1 MSATDDRQ
9 RIQDLMLAYAAAVDD
24 NDMAAYRDCFDDNVE
39 IVGFGE
45 SVIHGADQWVASV
58 SSQLDAFTATQHL
71 LSPPLATVAGDRAS
85 ARTDVQALHF
95 LKTPAGGTFTLVGD
109 LSDRFHPN
117 PKHLENRATRVAGSR
132 HPSAPLI
139 ERCRH

>member
-1 MSATDDRQ
+1 MSATDDRH

-45 SVIHGADQWVASV
+45 SVVHGADQWVASV
-58 SSQLDAFTATQHL
+58 SSQLEAFSGTQHL
-71 LSPPLATVAGDRAS
+71 LSPPLATLRGDRAS

-95 LKTPAGGTFTLVGD
+95 LKTPAGGTFTLWATYLTDFIQTQDTWKIARHELVVRGTHQ
-109 LSDRFHPN
+109 HP
-117 PKHLENRATRVAGSR
+117 
-132 HPSAPLI
+132 
-139 ERCRH
+139 

>member
-1 MSATDDRQ
+1 MTATDDRQ

-24 NDMAAYRDCFDDNVE
+24 NDMTAYRDCFDDDVE

-45 SVIHGADQWVASV
+45 STVHGADNWVASV
-58 SSQLDAFTATQHL
+58 SGQLEAFSGTQHL

-95 LKTPAGGTFTLVGD
+95 LKTPAGGTFTLWATYLTDFIQTQDTWKIARHELVVRGTHQ
-109 LSDRFHPN
+109 HP
-117 PKHLENRATRVAGSR
+117 
-132 HPSAPLI
+132 
-139 ERCRH
+139 

>member
-1 MSATDDRQ
+1 MTATDDRH

-58 SSQLDAFTATQHL
+58 SSQLEAFSGTQHL
-71 LSPPLATVAGDRAS
+71 LSPPLATLRGDRAS

-95 LKTPAGGTFTLVGD
+95 LKTPAGGTFTLW
-109 LSDRFHPN
+109 
-117 PKHLENRATRVAGSR
+117 ATYLTDFIQTQDTWKIAR
-132 HPSAPLI
+132 HELVVRGTQQQP
-139 ERCRH
+139 

>member
-1 MSATDDRQ
+1 
-9 RIQDLMLAYAAAVDD
+9 MLAYAAAVDD

-58 SSQLDAFTATQHL
+58 SSQLEAFSGTQHL
-71 LSPPLATVAGDRAS
+71 LSPPLATLRGDRAS

-95 LKTPAGGTFTLVGD
+95 LKTPAGGTFTLW
-109 LSDRFHPN
+109 
-117 PKHLENRATRVAGSR
+117 ATYLTDFIQTQDTWKIAR
-132 HPSAPLI
+132 HELVVRGTQQQP
-139 ERCRH
+139 

>member
-1 MSATDDRQ
+1 MTATDDRHS
-9 RIQDLMLAYAAAVDD
+9 IQDVMLAYAAAVDD
-24 NDMAAYRDCFDDNVE
+24 NDMAAYRECFDYNVE

-95 LKTPAGGTFTLVGD
+95 LKTPAGWTFTLWATYLTDFVQTQNTWKIARHELVVRGTHQ
-109 LSDRFHPN
+109 HP
-117 PKHLENRATRVAGSR
+117 
-132 HPSAPLI
+132 
-139 ERCRH
+139 

>member
-1 MSATDDRQ
+1 MTATDDRQ

-58 SSQLDAFTATQHL
+58 SSQLEAFSGTQHL
-71 LSPPLATVAGDRAS
+71 LSPPLATLRGDRAS

-95 LKTPAGGTFTLVGD
+95 LKTPAGGTFTLW
-109 LSDRFHPN
+109 
-117 PKHLENRATRVAGSR
+117 ATYLTDFIQTQDTWKIAR
-132 HPSAPLI
+132 HELVVRGTQQQP
-139 ERCRH
+139 

>member
-1 MSATDDRQ
+1 MTATDDRH

-24 NDMAAYRDCFDDNVE
+24 NDMVAYRDCFDDNVE

-58 SSQLDAFTATQHL
+58 SSQLEAFSGTQHL
-71 LSPPLATVAGDRAS
+71 LSPPLATLRGDRAS

-95 LKTPAGGTFTLVGD
+95 LKTPAGGTFTLW
-109 LSDRFHPN
+109 
-117 PKHLENRATRVAGSR
+117 ATYLTDFIQTQDTWKIAR
-132 HPSAPLI
+132 HELVVRGTQQQP
-139 ERCRH
+139 

>member
-1 MSATDDRQ
+1 MTATDDRH

-58 SSQLDAFTATQHL
+58 SSQLEAFSGTQHL
-71 LSPPLATVAGDRAS
+71 LSPPLATLRGDRAS

-95 LKTPAGGTFTLVGD
+95 LKTPAGGTFTLW
-109 LSDRFHPN
+109 
-117 PKHLENRATRVAGSR
+117 ATYLTDFVQTQDTWKIAR
-132 HPSAPLI
+132 HELVVRGTQQQP
-139 ERCRH
+139 

>member
-1 MSATDDRQ
+1 MTTTDDRH

-58 SSQLDAFTATQHL
+58 SSQLEAFSGTQHL
-71 LSPPLATVAGDRAS
+71 LSPPLATLRGDRAS

-95 LKTPAGGTFTLVGD
+95 LKTPAGGTFTLW
-109 LSDRFHPN
+109 
-117 PKHLENRATRVAGSR
+117 ATYLTDFIQTQDTWKIAR
-132 HPSAPLI
+132 HELVVRGTQQQP
-139 ERCRH
+139 

>member
-1 MSATDDRQ
+1 MTATDDRH

-58 SSQLDAFTATQHL
+58 SSQLEAFSGTQHL
-71 LSPPLATVAGDRAS
+71 LSSPLATLRGDRAS

-95 LKTPAGGTFTLVGD
+95 LKTPAGGTFTLWATYLTDFIQTQDTWKIARHELVVRGTHQ
-109 LSDRFHPN
+109 HP
-117 PKHLENRATRVAGSR
+117 
-132 HPSAPLI
+132 
-139 ERCRH
+139 

>member
-1 MSATDDRQ
+1 MTATDDRH

-58 SSQLDAFTATQHL
+58 SSQLEAFSGTQHL
-71 LSPPLATVAGDRAS
+71 LSPPLATLRRDRAS

-95 LKTPAGGTFTLVGD
+95 LKTPAGGTFTLWATYLTDFIQTQDTWKIARHELVVRGTHQ
-109 LSDRFHPN
+109 HP
-117 PKHLENRATRVAGSR
+117 
-132 HPSAPLI
+132 
-139 ERCRH
+139 

>member
-1 MSATDDRQ
+1 MTATDDRQ
-9 RIQDLMLAYAAAVDD
+9 GIQDLMLAYAAAVDD

-58 SSQLDAFTATQHL
+58 SSQLEAFSGTQHL
-71 LSPPLATVAGDRAS
+71 LSPPLATLRGDRAS

-95 LKTPAGGTFTLVGD
+95 LKTPAGGTFTLW
-109 LSDRFHPN
+109 
-117 PKHLENRATRVAGSR
+117 ATYLTDFIQTQDTWKIAR
-132 HPSAPLI
+132 HELVVRGTQQQP
-139 ERCRH
+139 